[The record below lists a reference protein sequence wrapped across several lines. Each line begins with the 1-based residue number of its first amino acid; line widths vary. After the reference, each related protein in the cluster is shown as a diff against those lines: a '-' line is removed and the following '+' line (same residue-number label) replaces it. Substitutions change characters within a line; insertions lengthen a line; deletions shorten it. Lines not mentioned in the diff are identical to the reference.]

1 MYGNRQISKKTYLEK
16 KETPQKRKKR
26 NTRIKKNNNNKTIFQ
41 IKKEK
46 DEDNYIRHNNSS
58 IGTRYTTINNLTD
71 EDSKKKSKKDKKE
84 KYNNSKNKTI
94 NTINNIEIKNNKNI
108 INEQLDEKYIKL
120 DEKIIKKEKTEITYN
135 TYNTR
140 NAKKNHSMNMRT
152 TAAKLDIINIKKE
165 KFEDIYENKIENKN
179 QNKKRSSIPEEK
191 NNIKNNNIKKEIIP
205 YNEIPDKD
213 TEDNKKN
220 ACQNIKT
227 EKFKSKSRKINL
239 PNNKKNKFKVI
250 MDDTDDEN
258 EDEYNKI
265 VERIKG
271 RNKNIKRA
279 KEKTNI
285 EKEVSIKGKEKS
297 NGRKE
302 YKNNQ
307 KSKKRG
313 NNKKGNKK
321 NNKICPLEYQTEV
334 ASCYDNELYNNKDK
348 TMFTQT
354 SQKNNIFSNGINIYS
369 LRSSKYN
376 KNLIHE
382 NLINNYR
389 YTANDIDEDL
399 YIITVNKIPIND
411 KNIYYQKNNIEIQIK
426 NDSNIFDNSMELLG
440 HKRKRNYRKK
450 YQKEKKEKKEN
461 IKKERKDTKKEKK
474 EKKKIPQNPRSKRYN
489 KDNMTK
495 EEEFN
500 NEVVQLK
507 SDLSYYGVKKKNKKG
522 IKKNN
527 SMKKK
532 QGQKSELIQYEEDED
547 NNHEL
552 VSCGSFSE
560 GEKEYINIGKKNN
573 NKNNKNN
580 LNSSKPI
587 NQIKNEQNENIPYYN
602 LFHNKIQDNTNYY
615 SPSRKNTI
623 NNNNYYS
630 PSYKNNINNNN
641 NNNYYSP
648 SHKNLIINNNNNN
661 YYSSSRKNNNNN
673 NTNTNNYYSPPR
685 KNNNNNTNTNN
696 ICSPSNKIN
705 NNLISN
711 FSIREID
718 YGSSLLLDN
727 SLNYSFPIDYEE
739 KIQIKEDPTYI
750 SKNSRYIKYHPIDQ
764 FLPSI
769 PVDKKR
775 KYKTRSA
782 KTKKLIF
789 IKKEN
794 NMLIDSD
801 NDITDFTSYNNEND
815 NNEILPILTIPRIK
829 PIREEHTKIIKDK
842 LEHEGINIYQT
853 DNEILKKEEQNL
865 YAGSFILYD
874 EKNNVKVY
882 VPCYRDN
889 AKMKEF
895 MRKKN
900 LGVIEFQEDNDIDTD
915 EEQLQLEIERNNEAL
930 INFMKK
936 IEKDKDYVEK
946 NLQRKK
952 KE

>member
-1 MYGNRQISKKTYLEK
+1 MYGNRHISKKTYLEK
-16 KETPQKRKKR
+16 KESPQRRKKR
-26 NTRIKKNNNNKTIFQ
+26 NTRIKKNNNNKNIFQ

-94 NTINNIEIKNNKNI
+94 RTINNIEIKNNKNI
-108 INEQLDEKYIKL
+108 TNEKLDEKYIKL

-135 TYNTR
+135 TRY
-140 NAKKNHSMNMRT
+140 AKKTHSMNMKARGVN
-152 TAAKLDIINIKKE
+152 LDIINIKKE
-165 KFEDIYENKIENKN
+165 KYEDIYENRIENKI
-179 QNKKRSSIPEEK
+179 QNKRRSSILEEK
-191 NNIKNNNIKKEIIP
+191 NKIKNNNIKKEIMP
-205 YNEIPDKD
+205 YNKIPDKD
-213 TEDNKKN
+213 TEENKRN

-227 EKFKSKSRKINL
+227 EKYNSKSRKIKL
-239 PNNKKNKFKVI
+239 LDNKKNKIKVI

-258 EDEYNKI
+258 DDEYNKI

-271 RNKNIKRA
+271 KNKNIKRT
-279 KEKTNI
+279 KEKNI
-285 EKEVSIKGKEKS
+285 EKEMDIKDKEKS

-307 KSKKRG
+307 KSKQRG
-313 NNKKGNKK
+313 NNKKGYKK
-321 NNKICPLEYQTEV
+321 NNKICSLEYQTEV
-334 ASCYDNELYNNKDK
+334 HCCYNNDLYYNKDK
-348 TMFTQT
+348 TMLIQ
-354 SQKNNIFSNGINIYS
+354 NNQNNFFSNGINIYS
-369 LRSSKYN
+369 LRSAKYN
-376 KNLIHE
+376 KNLINE
-382 NLINNYR
+382 NLIKNYR

-411 KNIYYQKNNIEIQIK
+411 KNIYYQKSNIEILIK
-426 NDSNIFDNSMELLG
+426 NDYNIFDSSMELLG
-440 HKRKRNYRKK
+440 HKRKRNHQKK
-450 YQKEKKEKKEN
+450 YEKEKKEKKEN
-461 IKKERKDTKKEKK
+461 IKKERKVTKKEKK
-474 EKKKIPQNPRSKRYN
+474 EKKKIPQNPRNKRYN

-495 EEEFN
+495 EKVFN

-507 SDLSYYGVKKKNKKG
+507 SDLSYGVKKKNKKG
-522 IKKNN
+522 IKKHN

-532 QGQKSELIQYEEDED
+532 QGQKSELIEYEKEEDND
-547 NNHEL
+547 HEL
-552 VSCGSFSE
+552 GSCGSFSE

-573 NKNNKNN
+573 KNNKNN
-580 LNSSKPI
+580 LNNSKPI
-587 NQIKNEQNENIPYYN
+587 NQIKNNEQNENIPYYN
-602 LFHNKIQDNTNYY
+602 LFHNKIQDNINNY
-615 SPSRKNTI
+615 SPYSKNTI
-623 NNNNYYS
+623 S
-630 PSYKNNINNNN
+630 
-641 NNNYYSP
+641 
-648 SHKNLIINNNNNN
+648 NNN
-661 YYSSSRKNNNNN
+661 YYSSSYKNNNNN
-673 NTNTNNYYSPPR
+673 NFYSPSRKNSINNNNYYSPPR
-685 KNNNNNTNTNN
+685 KNNNNNNNYYSPSRKNNNNNN

-705 NNLISN
+705 NNLITN
-711 FSIREID
+711 YSIREID
-718 YGSSLLLDN
+718 YGSSLFLDN

-769 PVDKKR
+769 PIDKKR

-782 KTKKLIF
+782 KIKKLIF
-789 IKKEN
+789 TKKEN

-801 NDITDFTSYNNEND
+801 NDITDFTSYNNENE

-842 LEHEGINIYQT
+842 LEHEGIHIYQT

-895 MRKKN
+895 MTKKN